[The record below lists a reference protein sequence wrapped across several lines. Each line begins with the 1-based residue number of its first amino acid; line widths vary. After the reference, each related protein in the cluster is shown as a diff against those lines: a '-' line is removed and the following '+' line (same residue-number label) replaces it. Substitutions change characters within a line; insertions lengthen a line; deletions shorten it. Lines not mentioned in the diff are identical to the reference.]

1 MSTELFINISSI
13 DFKNNENKQ
22 QEKTR
27 DQIILQSIC
36 TENLFPWI
44 SEQSENKVKIIK
56 SQTWEMQK

>member
-13 DFKNNENKQ
+13 DFKNNENKE

-56 SQTWEMQK
+56 SQTWEMPK

>member
-13 DFKNNENKQ
+13 DFKNNENKE

>member
-13 DFKNNENKQ
+13 DFKNNENKE

-27 DQIILQSIC
+27 DQIILQSFC

-56 SQTWEMQK
+56 SQTWEMPK